1 MYKVQFKNVTKKY
14 KMYNKPSEKLKD
26 LFSRKETGEY
36 HYALSNIS
44 FEVDEGEIVGIIG
57 LNGSG
62 KSTLSNLIAGVT
74 LPNKGHIDIKGTAA
88 LIAISS
94 GLNPQ
99 LTGLENIELKGLMMG
114 LTKEQI
120 KNITPKIIEFAEI
133 GKFINQP
140 VKTYSSGMK
149 ARLGFAISVNIDP
162 DVLVID
168 EALSVGDQSFAD
180 KCLEKMQE
188 FKEKGKTIFFIS
200 HSLAQVRK
208 FCTKALWLHY
218 GQLKE
223 FGDLQEVA
231 ANYKAFVDEYRK
243 LTPQEKERMR
253 EEYQLQAQQQES
265 PSDSA
270 EPRRRKRKKRAA
282 IKGVSILAVA
292 AGATA
297 LLQYKDGME
306 KQEKAKAIQTAAEQQ
321 TAGENQ
327 DGAEKTSGL
336 ARFAVNGSEVLI
348 RQKPSTEA
356 ARLDAATFGD
366 VFVVTAQEKDSENGT
381 WSQITTASGQTGWI
395 SSQFLTELSL
405 PPLPD
410 EQLSGLDSKFRS
422 QFGAAPLQFT
432 SYLGNTWDEMKA
444 KYRGKLSGLKPT
456 TKGQQVAS
464 SDNVQFIVA
473 DQAVKE
479 VHFIDASFTLAELKQ
494 QLGEPSLIN
503 RNAYFYETA
512 SHYVTAKPGENSD
525 SLQLVIT
532 KK

>member
-120 KNITPKIIEFAEI
+120 KDITPKIIEFAEI

-149 ARLGFAISVNIDP
+149 ARLGFAVSVNIDP
-162 DVLVID
+162 DILVID
-168 EALSVGDQSFAD
+168 EALSVGDQSFTD

-200 HSLAQVRK
+200 HSLSQVRK

-223 FGDLQEVA
+223 YGDLQQVA

-243 LTPQEKERMR
+243 LTSQEKERMR
-253 EEYQLQAQQQES
+253 EEYQVQAQQQER
-265 PSDSA
+265 PNDPA
-270 EPRRRKRKKRAA
+270 KPRRRKRKKRAA

-297 LLQYKDGME
+297 LLQYKDGVE
-306 KQEKAKAIQTAAEQQ
+306 KQEKAKAVQTAAEQADVQ
-321 TAGENQ
+321 NAAQ
-327 DGAEKTSGL
+327 KASRP

-348 RQKPSTEA
+348 RQEPSPEA
-356 ARLDAATFGD
+356 VKLDSAAFGD
-366 VFVVTAQEKDSENGT
+366 VFVVTAQEKDSENAA
-381 WSQITTASGQTGWI
+381 WSQVTTTSGQTGWI

-410 EQLSGLDSKFRS
+410 EQLSGLDGEFRK
-422 QFGAAPLQFT
+422 QFGAAPLQFA
-432 SYLGNTWDEMKA
+432 SYLGQTWDEMKT
-444 KYRGKLSGLKPT
+444 KYRGKLSELKPMA
-456 TKGQQVAS
+456 KGQQVAS

-473 DQAVKE
+473 NGTVKE
-479 VHFIDASFTLAELKQ
+479 VQFINATFTLAELKQ

-503 RNAYFYETA
+503 GDAYFYETA
-512 SHYVTAKPGENSD
+512 GYYVTTKSGANPN
-525 SLQLVIT
+525 SLQLSII